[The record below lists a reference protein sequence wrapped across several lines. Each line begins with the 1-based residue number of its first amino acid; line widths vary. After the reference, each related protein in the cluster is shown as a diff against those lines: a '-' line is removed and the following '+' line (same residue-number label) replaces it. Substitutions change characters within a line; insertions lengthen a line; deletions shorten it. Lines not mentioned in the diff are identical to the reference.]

1 MTISV
6 TIDSNA
12 WDYLFTAKIH
22 LVDELPPDHFSLFIT
37 REVEIEIEGIP
48 DIGKDNSDKRALKAY
63 IRHSI
68 QSHHITTTAVFGFAE
83 ANTPG
88 EPARVAGFD
97 QGTWE
102 SPVERNWRNRDETKK
117 FLSSK
122 TQRPTRLAKN
132 EADVSVAVAALSSIV
147 ITADKKCGPIS
158 DVAANG
164 GKVVYIDELRA
175 SGLSLREFIAN
186 RF

>member
-12 WDYLFTAKIH
+12 WDYLFEAKIC

-48 DIGKDNSDKRALKAY
+48 DTGKDNSDKRALKEY
-63 IRHSI
+63 IRQSI
-68 QSHHITTTAVFGFAE
+68 QSRNITTTAVFGFAE

-88 EPARVAGFD
+88 EPARVAGFN

-102 SPVERNWRNRDETKK
+102 STQERDWRNREASKN

-122 TQRPTRLAKN
+122 AQRPTRLAKN
-132 EADVSVAVAALSSIV
+132 EADVSVAVSALSSIV
-147 ITADKKCGPIS
+147 ITADKKPGPIS
-158 DVAANG
+158 DAAANG
-164 GKVVYIDELRA
+164 GKVIYVHELQA
-175 SGLSLREFIAN
+175 SGLSLREFIAK